1 MGVRSMTFDFASLAG
16 FGWHNHFTA
25 QLTADDFE
33 TGLAARVAAV
43 HRSGL
48 RIIGP
53 EFEADIL
60 PARAKNDDEEA
71 VATVGDWLV
80 LDRASL
86 RPRRL
91 LDRKSLLKRR
101 AAGTGRHLQLIAA
114 NIDTLFIVTSCNQD
128 FNIARLERYLAMAR
142 EAGTM
147 PVVVLTKADLAEDA
161 EAFRRRAMEGLA
173 DILVEAIDGRNPDS
187 VARLNPLLRRGQT
200 VALVGS
206 SGVGKSTL
214 INTLSEQGGI
224 ATQDIREDDAK
235 GRHTTTGRALYRLAE
250 GAWLVDTPGMR
261 ELQLADAEQGISSV
275 FADILD
281 LARGCR
287 FNDCRHEDEPGC
299 AVLAAIEAGRL
310 DGDRLRRWRKLRLEE
325 AHNSA
330 SLAERRDKERK
341 FGKMVKRAMAEKDRW
356 K

>member
-1 MGVRSMTFDFASLAG
+1 MGTRSMTFDFASLAG

-25 QLTADDFE
+25 QLTTEDFE
-33 TGLAARVAAV
+33 NALPARVAAV

-48 RIIGP
+48 HIIGP
-53 EFEADIL
+53 GLEADIQ
-60 PARAKNDDEEA
+60 PVREGSDAESA
-71 VATVGDWLV
+71 ATVGDWL
-80 LDRASL
+80 LLERGSL
-86 RPRRL
+86 RPRRI

-101 AAGTGRHLQLIAA
+101 AAGTGRQIQLIAA

-128 FNIARLERYLAMAR
+128 FNIARLERYLALAR

-147 PVVVLTKADLAEDA
+147 PIVVMSKADLTEDA
-161 EAFRRRAMEGLA
+161 EAFIGRAMDELTGV
-173 DILVEAIDGRNPDS
+173 LVEAIDARNPES
-187 VARLNPLLRRGQT
+187 VARLTPYLGRGQT

-214 INTLSEQGGI
+214 INTLSQQSFI
-224 ATQDIREDDAK
+224 ATQGIREDDAK
-235 GRHTTTGRALYRLAE
+235 GRHTTTGRALYRLTG

-261 ELQLADAEQGISSV
+261 ELQLADAEQGIASV
-275 FADILD
+275 FEDILA
-281 LARGCR
+281 LAEGCR
-287 FNDCRHEDEPGC
+287 FSDCRHDDEPGC
-299 AVLAAIEAGRL
+299 AVVAAIEDGRL
-310 DGDRLRRWRKLRLEE
+310 DGERLRRWRKLRLEE

-341 FGKMVKRAMAEKDRW
+341 FGKMVKRAMAEKERW